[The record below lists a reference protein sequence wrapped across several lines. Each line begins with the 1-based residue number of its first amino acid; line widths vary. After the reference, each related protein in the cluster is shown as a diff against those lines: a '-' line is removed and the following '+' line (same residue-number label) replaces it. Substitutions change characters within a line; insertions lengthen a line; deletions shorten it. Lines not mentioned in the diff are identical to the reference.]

1 MAKKKN
7 RTTSPTHPPAVSPAV
22 GPQKQ
27 APSIRIDTT
36 YFFPFPLL
44 KTNTTAITPT
54 QPTNKITTPINTTI
68 TTITQAHKNNKHQ
81 QPKEGLGGL
90 QIPHFLPATDFDYF
104 EQIIKRRTVRLLR
117 SHNYTLH
124 INNVGCNQ

>member
-1 MAKKKN
+1 MMVLLVLFN
-7 RTTSPTHPPAVSPAV
+7 
-22 GPQKQ
+22 
-27 APSIRIDTT
+27 

-104 EQIIKRRTVRLLR
+104 EQIIKKRTRTITTDYYAAITTR
-117 SHNYTLH
+117 YT
-124 INNVGCNQ
+124 